1 MASFFWNEIIC
12 LFSCRTPFDFSPFFK
27 MEVKIRLNN
36 TKLGITTVWSL
47 EKFESK
53 LMQMR
58 ETYQVMHAFHTLFS
72 IYCI

>member
-1 MASFFWNEIIC
+1 M
-12 LFSCRTPFDFSPFFK
+12 
-27 MEVKIRLNN
+27 NN

-58 ETYQVMHAFHTLFS
+58 ETYQVMQLVIFNIKYIHRYIAMHVVLMCCRYF
-72 IYCI
+72 